1 MARTF
6 RRPRQ
11 SHPIAEM
18 NVTNLIDL
26 GFTLLIIFMIATPLI
41 NQEQT
46 IPVTLPSESKSAQ
59 KPPDRSTHFVAI
71 SLDAKGNIY
80 LDEKATPV
88 GIAELRSR
96 LSVYAMEAKP
106 PVIRLRGD
114 TGVPYGKMVAVMD
127 ELKKANLLKVT
138 FDTQTA
144 TK

>member
-11 SHPIAEM
+11 AHPIAEM

-59 KPPDRSTHFVAI
+59 QKPDKSTHYVAI
-71 SLDAKGNIY
+71 SIDAKGNTY
-80 LDEKATPV
+80 LDERTEPV
-88 GIAELRSR
+88 GLAELRSR
-96 LSVYAMEAKP
+96 LRVYATESKP
-106 PVIRLRGD
+106 PVIRIRGD
-114 TGVPYGKMVAVMD
+114 SKVPYAKIVGLMD
-127 ELKKANLLKVT
+127 ELKQAN
-138 FDTQTA
+138 
-144 TK
+144 